1 LFDFL
6 HHIIL
11 KWIGYAVNP
20 DILFYRT

>member
-6 HHIIL
+6 HHVIL